1 MIDLHAHST
10 YSDGSLTPV
19 QLAAHAAELGLAAV
33 ALTDHDTTAGLDA
46 FLDAARAGSIRG
58 VPGVEISV
66 DCPEGTLHMLG
77 YFFDA
82 GNEALQ
88 SVLRRIRDGR
98 CERNELIAKRLGE
111 LNMPLTMEEVRSFA
125 GEDLVSRT
133 HFAQA
138 MLARGYVRSF
148 KDAFNRYLGRGKP
161 AYVNRFRLAAGPA
174 ISVIRDAGGVSVLA
188 HPSTLGLKSHALAQC
203 VGELVAHGLSGI
215 EVYYSE
221 HNPAQVKEYLA
232 LAQTLNLVAT
242 GGSDFHGAANPLI
255 ELGSGFG
262 SLRVPDDVVDRLYER
277 VPR

>member
-10 YSDGSLTPV
+10 FSDGSLTPV
-19 QLAAHAAELGLAAV
+19 QLAAHAVERGLSAI
-33 ALTDHDTTAGLDA
+33 ALTDHDTTAGLSA

-66 DCPEGTLHMLG
+66 DCADGTLHMLG

-82 GNEALQ
+82 ANEALQ
-88 SVLRRIRDGR
+88 SVLRRIREGR
-98 CERNELIAKRLGE
+98 SKRNELIVKRLCE
-111 LNMPLTMEEVRSFA
+111 LKMPLTMQEVRAFA

-138 MLARGYVRSF
+138 MVARGYVTSS

-161 AYVNRFRLAAGPA
+161 GYVNRFRLAAEPA

-188 HPSTLGLKSHALAQC
+188 HPSTLGLGAQALSQC
-203 VGELVAHGLSGI
+203 VAGLAAYGLSGI

-262 SLRVPDDVVDRLYER
+262 SLRVPDEAVDRLYER